1 MYKINER
8 DGGDTVA
15 TFQLDPYQFDVK
27 ADRPGLRS
35 LLEDKRD
42 LQQMVGEPS
51 DDPDSTSL
59 ETYVD
64 ASPEFRLDSIA
75 TAVHPGHAVVEVE
88 DTGDDDR
95 RD

>member
-1 MYKINER
+1 MYQINEC

-27 ADRPGLRS
+27 ADRPGLRTM
-35 LLEDKRD
+35 LEDIRD

-64 ASPEFRLDSIA
+64 ASPEFRLTEIVA
-75 TAVHPGHAVVEVE
+75 AVHPGHAVVEVE
-88 DTGDDDR
+88 DTGADDR